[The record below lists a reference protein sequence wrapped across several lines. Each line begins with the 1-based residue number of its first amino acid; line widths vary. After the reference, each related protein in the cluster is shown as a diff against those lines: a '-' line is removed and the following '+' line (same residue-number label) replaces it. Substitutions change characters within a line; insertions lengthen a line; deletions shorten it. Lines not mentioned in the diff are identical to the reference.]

1 MHYLQTVYSHKIKNK
16 CIQTNDQ
23 RKNNIWQQVT
33 VVQSVVTKSNGIYT
47 YITCDGAY
55 VRAVFSFNY
64 RNNVKTLILSLLM
77 VYSYFCCK

>member
-1 MHYLQTVYSHKIKNK
+1 MHTNQRPKKEYYMATSNSCAIGCNEIKWY
-16 CIQTNDQ
+16 IY
-23 RKNNIWQQVT
+23 
-33 VVQSVVTKSNGIYT
+33 YT

-77 VYSYFCCK
+77 VYTHIFVVNRNIFH